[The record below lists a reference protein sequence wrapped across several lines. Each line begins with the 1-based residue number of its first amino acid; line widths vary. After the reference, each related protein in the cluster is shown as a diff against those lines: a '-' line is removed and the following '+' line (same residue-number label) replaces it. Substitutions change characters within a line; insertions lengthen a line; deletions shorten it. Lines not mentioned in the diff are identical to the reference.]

1 MSEASNEK
9 PQFPRRTFLKIG
21 AVCAAA
27 VAAGTGASMIVPEL
41 RRKGLM
47 SGDGVFEAASM
58 ALADDIYE
66 EVYPTSPLIINPF
79 SDELP
84 IPAPARAGRVVPAQT
99 TQIGFAR
106 SGRGLIE

>member
-1 MSEASNEK
+1 MSERTSNEL
-9 PQFPRRTFLKIG
+9 PRRTFLKIG
-21 AVCAAA
+21 AVGAAAAA
-27 VAAGTGASMIVPEL
+27 VGAGRSIVVPKL
-41 RRKGLM
+41 RQKGLT
-47 SGDGVFEAASM
+47 SSDGLFEATSM
-58 ALADDIYE
+58 AVAESLYE
-66 EVYPTSPLIINPF
+66 EVYPTSPLILNPF